1 MTGSITHFSASK
13 AVEAGASR
21 RRVLAWLFSLGCLLL
36 PVRSLWAADP
46 GITIAA
52 ASLQL
57 QDDRYVVSAQCSV
70 TLTQTLE
77 DVLHKGVP
85 LYFIAEFEL
94 VKPRWYWAYRQ
105 MASWFDSSVR
115 QEFRLSYHAL
125 TRKYRLARGPL
136 QQNFSSLGQA
146 LAAMGAIR
154 NWSVLEAGLLTKG
167 RQYEGRLRLALN
179 VEQLP
184 KPLQVNFSPASE
196 WELSSDWKSVSVIGN
211 AD

>member
-146 LAAMGAIR
+146 LAALGAIR